1 MAIQRGAD
9 EMKTLR
15 IFALFIALM
24 LVMVA
29 AHAWKP
35 ATDTAGSL
43 TLTIPEIKEVTALKQ
58 PVPVVIRLENKG
70 PAPLT
75 GTLRIG
81 VIDRWRV
88 DGPNPRPFTVGARAK
103 AEVTVNVVAG
113 RGIYAAHYPVHAY
126 AEFTEGGQPLR
137 AHAVLVVEV
146 ARAAVEVAKPRPPA
160 VAQVAALRAEAPVK
174 VDGDLSEWTNAIPV
188 PLDSS
193 HASVG
198 PVEPGDFGAVLTALH
213 DGERLYLGARVSD
226 DEISATDRASR
237 DFMDSDYI
245 RLYLSARSPHERSAS
260 GLTEEDLVLA
270 INPFG
275 GERPLVK
282 VPDYGFKTRP
292 LPDPSAVQVA
302 ARRTPG
308 GYEAEIALPLSLIG
322 PDVKEGK
329 RLGFNVMLGDAD
341 GGRRVA
347 ELTLGH
353 RDRDYW
359 LSPSAYVP
367 LELSSRTRG
376 DGTLQLPVNVIAGRG
391 ATRLDRLTGFR
402 VCIAREGKPLIE
414 KPLGWTGHDRETGTS
429 FTPGTASRP
438 DARPCITIH
447 PPYRGGA
454 GTSWADARFTLPNVK
469 PITLRFATAIRD
481 HMPGEGVSDGVEWR
495 VYVAEE
501 SAPSGQPGTTAE
513 GAGFVQLFERFS
525 LSKTW
530 EPATVDLSAYAGK
543 TVTLRLWN
551 GPGPKGNTICD
562 SGYWAE
568 PTLVVG
574 KPPSEETPQARAA
587 RRQKAEAKAKQARA
601 GKTDHLSWRTQSRAG
616 LFGIALV
623 PGPRGLVDGVLAVAG
638 ERETVSFE
646 GFLIEVAGERLG
658 DWRSAA
664 SVEEVKILP
673 PTKAN
678 PNAVTIR
685 HTVLLNEAR
694 IPVDAVLRP
703 VAGSVRLSFSMPG
716 VKRDRR
722 GQPRFTLLG
731 IGPASRK
738 ARRVYAGF
746 GNVIQEPG
754 RFTLHGSGFQLSTRH
769 VGIDFENGV
778 SLAQACDVFPDRF
791 EVDPEKRLYSL
802 QTHHDASFFLV
813 PSARG
818 AFAAARVYR
827 DLAGFKPAGGVAK
840 LKGKMCIDW
849 WGGHEIAADIRRAA
863 AYGLTDSVFIKH
875 AWQRWGY
882 DYRLPDIYPPDC
894 DPVIWNDW
902 VSACRENGILFG
914 VHDNYID
921 FYPDAEG
928 FSYKHIVFNED
939 GTPQRA
945 WFNKGPQAQSYRWLP
960 HAFKPWL
967 ERNMKLIKEGFAPT
981 ASFVDVFTAHAVIDY
996 YDEEGNFYTKMKCA
1010 KHWGECFDY
1019 IREVLGDNAPTIS
1032 EAGHDAL
1039 IGHVDGVQSDH
1050 YSAKTWN
1057 WPCTDAERVPWHDMA
1072 THGAMILF
1080 AGGLGQRYAGDEP
1093 YASWGS
1099 DDYFSNT
1106 VIGGR
1111 NPMCTGPC
1119 TRDTVKTYW
1128 LLHDVCK
1135 ELAHQ
1140 SLETHEFVGDDIHR
1154 QHTTFDGGGKVW
1166 TNRGKTP
1173 WEVGGFM
1180 LPRYGFLAKAGQT
1193 MAAIFA
1199 REGLS
1204 VALARS
1210 PGVTF
1215 VDARPLS
1222 LDVASRAPV
1231 KTRVLGARHLGGGQV
1246 EVEFEWEVLRP
1257 LPEEYRPFVH
1267 VSHPKA
1273 VAQGSDR
1280 IAIHAPSGLE
1290 PEKLQQVG
1298 THRCTIRFT
1307 FASAP
1312 YDGDYYLRY
1321 GIYSPKRGNRLLPLA
1336 DIDGTR
1342 VRGGIFTVKRVQGA
1356 IESVEYAPER
1366 PGPDAPKENAE
1377 GKKIDF
1383 GSVVTNGAFRLL
1395 HSGNEWRLYPLQ
1407 GSFPFQA
1414 DLRLATLGAKGKRV
1428 TSVDG
1433 LDQSGKPLGAVTF
1446 EQKGDE
1452 VHLDLDA
1459 AAFSYRIVLR

>member
-1 MAIQRGAD
+1 
-9 EMKTLR
+9 MKTLR
-15 IFALFIALM
+15 TSVLFMALM
-24 LVMVA
+24 LAMVA

-43 TLTIPEIKEVTALKQ
+43 TVTIPEIGEVTALEK
-58 PVPVVIRLENKG
+58 PVPVVIRLANQG
-70 PAPLT
+70 PAPLK

-81 VIDRWRV
+81 VTDRWRV
-88 DGPNPRPFTVGARAK
+88 EGPNPRPFTVGAGAR

-113 RGIYAAHYPVHAY
+113 KGTYAAHYPIHAY
-126 AEFTEGGQPLR
+126 VEFTEAGRPLQ
-137 AHAVLVVEV
+137 AHAALVVEV
-146 ARAAVEVAKPRPPA
+146 ARAAVEVAKPRLPA
-160 VAQVAALRAEAPVK
+160 LARMVALRAVAPVK
-174 VDGDLSEWTNAIPV
+174 VDGDLAEWANAIPV
-188 PLDSS
+188 PLDGT
-193 HASVG
+193 HAGVG
-198 PVEPGDFGAVLTALH
+198 TIEPGDFGAVLTALH

-226 DEISATDRASR
+226 EEISATDRTSR

-245 RLYLSARSPHERSAS
+245 RVYLAARSPRERNERVLS
-260 GLTEEDLVLA
+260 EEDLVLA
-270 INPFG
+270 ISPFG
-275 GERPLVK
+275 GARPLVK
-282 VPDYGFKTRP
+282 VPDYGLKTRL
-292 LPDPSAVQVA
+292 LPDPGAVQVA

-322 PDVKEGK
+322 PDVKVGQH
-329 RLGFNVMLGDAD
+329 LGLNVMLGDAD

-353 RDRDYW
+353 RDSDYW
-359 LSPSAYVP
+359 ISPAAYVP
-367 LELSSRTRG
+367 LELSARTHD
-376 DGTLQLPVNVIAGRG
+376 DGLLQLPVNVISGRG
-391 ATRLDRLTGFR
+391 ATRLDRLAGYR
-402 VCIAREGKPLIE
+402 VCIAREGKPLLE
-414 KPLGWTGHDRETGTS
+414 KPLGWTGSDPETGTS
-429 FTPGTASRP
+429 FAPGTASRP
-438 DARPCITIH
+438 DTRPCITIH
-447 PPYRGGA
+447 PPYRGGV
-454 GTSWADARFTLPNVK
+454 GPSWADARFALPNVK

-481 HMPGEGVSDGVEWR
+481 HKPGEGASDGVEWR
-495 VYVAEE
+495 VCVAEE
-501 SAPSGQPGTTAE
+501 GASSGKASATPEARAD
-513 GAGFVQLFERFS
+513 GARFVQLFERFS

-551 GPGPKGNTICD
+551 GPGPKGNTNCD
-562 SGYWAE
+562 SGHWAE

-574 KPPSEETPQARAA
+574 NLPAEETPQAWAE
-587 RRQKAEAKAKQARA
+587 RRQKAEAKAKQARS
-601 GKTDHLSWRTQSRAG
+601 GRTDRFSWRVQSRAG
-616 LFGIALV
+616 AFGIALV
-623 PGPRGLVDGVLAVAG
+623 PGPRGLVDGALAVADN
-638 ERETVSFE
+638 RETVSFE

-664 SVEEVKILP
+664 SVEDVKILP
-673 PTKAN
+673 PTKAS
-678 PNAVTIR
+678 PDAVTIR

-703 VAGSVRLSFSMPG
+703 VAGGVRLSFAMPG
-716 VKRDRR
+716 VTRDRR

-731 IGPASRK
+731 IGPANRK

-754 RFTLHGSGFQLSTRH
+754 RFALRGNGFQLSTRH

-778 SLAQACDVFPDRF
+778 SLVQACDVFPDRF
-791 EVDPEKRLYSL
+791 DVDPEKRLYSL
-802 QTHHDASFFLV
+802 QTHHDASFLLV

-849 WGGHEIAADIRRAA
+849 WGGHEIGDDIRRAA
-863 AYGLTDSVFIKH
+863 AYGLTDSVLIKH
-875 AWQRWGY
+875 SWQRWGY
-882 DYRLPDIYPPDC
+882 DYRLPDIYPPNC
-894 DPVIWNDW
+894 DPAVWNDW
-902 VSACRENGILFG
+902 VSACRDSGILFG

-921 FYPDAEG
+921 YYPDAEG

-945 WFNKGPQAQSYRWLP
+945 WLHKSLRAQSYRWLP

-967 ERNMKLIKEGFAPT
+967 ARNMKLIKEGFAPT
-981 ASFVDVFTAHAVIDY
+981 ASFVDVFTAHSVIDY
-996 YDEEGNFYTKMKCA
+996 YDEEGRFYTKMECA

-1019 IREVLGDNAPTIS
+1019 IRDTLGDNAPTVS

-1039 IGHVDGVQSDH
+1039 IGHVDGVQPDH
-1050 YSAKTWN
+1050 YSAKIWN
-1057 WPCTDAERVPWHDMA
+1057 WSCADSERVPWHDMA
-1072 THGAMILF
+1072 SHGAMILF
-1080 AGGLGQRYAGDEP
+1080 AGGLGQRYAGTEP

-1154 QHTTFDGGGKVW
+1154 QHTTFGGGAQVW
-1166 TNRGKTP
+1166 TNRGETP
-1173 WEVGGFM
+1173 WQVEGVV

-1193 MAAIFA
+1193 MAAIIA

-1215 VDARPLS
+1215 VDARPTS
-1222 LDVASRAPV
+1222 LDTVSRAPV
-1231 KTRVLGARHLGGGQV
+1231 KTRVVGARHLGEGQV
-1246 EVEFEWEVLRP
+1246 EVEFEWEVLRA
-1257 LPEEYRPFVH
+1257 LPEGYQAFVH
-1267 VSHPKA
+1267 ISHDKA
-1273 VAQGSDR
+1273 VAQGTDR
-1280 IAIHAPSGLE
+1280 IVIHAPNGL
-1290 PEKLQQVG
+1290 PAEKLRQEGV
-1298 THRCTIRFT
+1298 HRCMIRFT
-1307 FASAP
+1307 FAGAP

-1321 GIYSPKRGNRLLPLA
+1321 GIYSPKGGGRLLPLA

-1342 VRGGIFTVKRVQGA
+1342 VRGGLFTVKRRQGA
-1356 IESVEYAPER
+1356 IDSVKYAPER

-1377 GKKIDF
+1377 GKRIDF
-1383 GSVVTNGAFRLL
+1383 GTVVTNGAFRLL
-1395 HSGNEWRLYPLQ
+1395 HSGREWRLYPLQ

-1414 DLRLATLGAKGKRV
+1414 ELRLPALGAKGQRV
-1428 TSVDG
+1428 TSVEG
-1433 LDQSGKPLGAVTF
+1433 LDQAGKPLGAVAFTH
-1446 EQKGDE
+1446 KGD
-1452 VHLDLDA
+1452 VLHLDLDA